1 MNEIGVDYRCP
12 HWRAQSGA
20 IADTVTRA
28 ALAALADSPRFA
40 LGAAGQG
47 MGPDDAYEISIVLAD
62 DAFVRDLNRQ
72 YRNIDTPTNVL
83 SFPADDDDGL
93 GPCLL
98 GDVILAY
105 ETVQRE
111 ADAAGKPVLDH
122 VSHLIIH
129 GTLHLL
135 GFDHEDEQEAIEME
149 ALETAILARLGI
161 ADPYIAG
168 AGCP

>member
-12 HWRAQSGA
+12 RWRARYGA

-28 ALAALADSPRFA
+28 ALAVLAD
-40 LGAAGQG
+40 QG
-47 MGPDDAYEISIVLAD
+47 MGQDEAYEISIVLAD

-72 YRNIDTPTNVL
+72 YRNIDRPTNVL

-98 GDVILAY
+98 GDVLLAY

-111 ADAAGKPVLDH
+111 ADAAGKPMLDH

-129 GTLHLL
+129 GALHLL

-149 ALETAILARLGI
+149 AIETAILARLGV
-161 ADPYIAG
+161 ADPYLAG
-168 AGCP
+168 AERE

>member
-1 MNEIGVDYRCP
+1 MSTIDINTPCP
-12 HWRAQSGA
+12 HWQANHDA
-20 IADTVTRA
+20 IARTVTRA
-28 ALAALADSPRFA
+28 ALLALDQ
-40 LGAAGQG
+40 GAA
-47 MGPDDAYEISIVLAD
+47 DAADAGGENFEISIVLAD

-72 YRNIDTPTNVL
+72 YRNIDRPTNVL

-93 GPCLL
+93 GPRLL
-98 GDVILAY
+98 GDVVLAY

-111 ADAAGKPVLDH
+111 ADAAGKPLLDH

-149 ALETAILARLGI
+149 ALETAILARLGV
-161 ADPYIAG
+161 ADPYLAG
-168 AGCP
+168 AGRP